1 MEKLFKR
8 SICWAAPEGHWHQ
21 QADGK
26 PGPWLPFTLRTEET
40 EEFVRNWAR
49 HYLRSYP
56 KVQCVFIWPVD
67 QSTEPERI
75 TRATLGI
82 PEATDATADELT
94 PTSSARGTQLP
105 KGGMST
111 ADSERLTKRFRE
123 DGHLVNTRGGTGLI
137 LFAPGKPPR
146 KLDS

>member
-21 QADGK
+21 QVDGK
-26 PGPWLPFTLRTEET
+26 PEPWLPFTPRTEET

-75 TRATLGI
+75 TRETLGMTQ
-82 PEATDATADELT
+82 ATDATADELIALRGDG
-94 PTSSARGTQLP
+94 SSVREPPRRLIRGT
-105 KGGMST
+105 
-111 ADSERLTKRFRE
+111 DEYR
-123 DGHLVNTRGGTGLI
+123 TRIT
-137 LFAPGKPPR
+137 
-146 KLDS
+146 DNSN